1 MAKIPGENLVA
12 PIPSKDPKKKD
23 DQSEKKNNQNQ
34 TNGGGLNGKEVATKL
49 NDKKNQLHELSEEDA
64 ALKEEL
70 EMLVQR
76 LKESDRKLYKPTL
89 EMLRSLIRT
98 STSSMT
104 SVPKPLKFL
113 RPFFGDLKSI
123 FYSWG
128 TKEEYLLAKKEDEE
142 VKEEVLLANLNEKS
156 DENPTSIDPSIKK
169 EEEIQKPENT
179 KKKSEDE
186 SSSGPKAQVTQPS
199 DITKTSKDQ
208 PPPPPFH
215 VDPGSVQGV
224 STTDRTLLADIISVL
239 AMTYSDSGLRE
250 TLAFRLRGHK
260 LDQAHQ
266 GEEPG
271 VWGHEYVR
279 HLAAEIGEAYLALQS
294 KSDPDH
300 DDQFETDE
308 QIMKRKDLHQ
318 LAMTLVPFLLSHN
331 GEADAVDLLL
341 ELESIDDIVPLVG
354 EHNYSRVCNYMLSC
368 VNFLVPPDD
377 TNFLKACRAIYRSH
391 SRFSESMM
399 VDIKMGDKDGVKEDF
414 DSASNDTMKLQLAHL
429 LARHQL
435 PALSTGLTE
444 KEELNDVLNNAALT
458 THFKAFGKNLN
469 VSEPKSLEEIYK
481 SHLENIPSANAK
493 VDSAKQNLAGTFVNA
508 FVNAGFGN
516 DKLMVNLEDGQS
528 WIYKNKDDGMMSATA
543 SLGVSLLWDTDGGI
557 SQIDKYTYATED
569 HIRAGALLANG
580 LLHSGVRTEMDV
592 ALALLA
598 DHIESPIISIR
609 VSAIIGIGIAYA
621 GTHREDILSFLLPH
635 VEDIAISIE
644 ISAIAALAL
653 GFIFVGSGNDDI
665 ARTILQAMMERDTE
679 HLNSSWSRYLG
690 LGLALLYLGQQ
701 DSTDSADAIIET
713 LKVVDHAI
721 GKQTLVMLES
731 CLFAGTGNVLK
742 IQSMLHHCA
751 DHHLPSSNST
761 VNEEESNNNE
771 EKNEDVPEQTTLH
784 QQLAVLG
791 IAIIAM
797 GEEVGAEMSL
807 RHFGHLM
814 QYGEA
819 PIRRAVPLALGLISV
834 SDPILPV
841 LDTLSKYSHD
851 SDLSVAL
858 NSIFAMGLVGAGTNN
873 ARLAQ
878 MLRQLSTYYYREPD
892 CLFMVRVAQGL
903 VHLGKG
909 TLGLSPF
916 HTDRQIMSPV
926 AVAGLL
932 STILGFTDAKSLILD
947 KAHWLLF
954 LLTPAMYPRFLMTFD
969 EEGKPIE
976 TTVRVGQAVN
986 VVGQAG
992 KPKSISGFQTHTTP
1006 VRLGNTERAELGT
1019 EEFISYSH
1027 VLEGLVILAKNEGF
1041 ESGENMI
1048 S

>member
-1 MAKIPGENLVA
+1 MARDPKESLVA
-12 PIPSKDPKKKD
+12 PLKSVEKKDEKKKVNKD
-23 DQSEKKNNQNQ
+23 
-34 TNGGGLNGKEVATKL
+34 GGDGLNEKDVNKKL
-49 NDKKNQLHELSEEDA
+49 NDNKVQDQELSEEDA

-76 LKESDRKLYKPTL
+76 LKERDLQLYKPTL

-113 RPFFGDLKSI
+113 RSHFGDLKKI

-128 TKEEYLLAKKEDEE
+128 TNQEYDQASQEDEE
-142 VKEEVLLANLNEKS
+142 VKKEVQRIKALEKAAAARLAESEKKENVVADQAASDSTNGAGKEEQKLSNGSQSQQPINK
-156 DENPTSIDPSIKK
+156 TSETVPKVTVPSI
-169 EEEIQKPENT
+169 
-179 KKKSEDE
+179 
-186 SSSGPKAQVTQPS
+186 
-199 DITKTSKDQ
+199 
-208 PPPPPFH
+208 PPYMAE
-215 VDPGSVQGV
+215 PGSVKGV
-224 STTDRTLLADIISVL
+224 SPSDRTLLAEIISVL

-250 TLAFRLRGHK
+250 TLSFRLRANK
-260 LDQAHQ
+260 ASKSSS
-266 GEEPG
+266 GEDPG

-279 HLAAEIGEAYLALQS
+279 HLAAEIAEAYQALQF
-294 KSDPDH
+294 KPDELTE
-300 DDQFETDE
+300 DERIETEE
-308 QIMKRKDLHQ
+308 QIQKKNQLHQ
-318 LAMTLVPFLLSHN
+318 LAMQLVPFLLSHN
-331 GEADAVDLLL
+331 GEADAIDLLL
-341 ELESIDDIVPLVG
+341 ELECINDIVPLVA
-354 EHNYSRVCNYMLSC
+354 EHNYARVCNYMLSC

-377 TNFLKACRAIYRSH
+377 TNFLKACRAIYRLH

-399 VDIKMGDKDGVKEDF
+399 VDIKMGDKEGVKEDF
-414 DSASNDTMKLQLAHL
+414 HSASNPMMKLQLAHL

-435 PALSTGLTE
+435 PYLANDLTDDE
-444 KEELNDVLNNAALT
+444 DLKDVLNNTKLT
-458 THFKAFGKNLN
+458 THFKTFGENLN
-469 VSEPKSLEEIYK
+469 VMEPKTREDIYK
-481 SHLENIPSANAK
+481 SHLENIPPNIGIK
-493 VDSAKQNLAGTFVNA
+493 VDSARQNLAGTFVNA

-516 DKLMVNLEDGQS
+516 DPLMVNAEEGRS
-528 WIYKNKDDGMMSATA
+528 WIYKNKEDGMMSAAA

-557 SQIDKYTYATED
+557 SQIDKYTYASED
-569 HIRAGALLANG
+569 HIKAGALLANG

-598 DHIESPIISIR
+598 DHTSSPTVSIR

-621 GTHREDILSFLLPH
+621 GTHREDIMNLLIPN
-635 VEDIAISIE
+635 VEDTSVSVE

-653 GFIFVGSGNDDI
+653 GFIFVGSGDGDI
-665 ARTILQAMMERDTE
+665 CRAILQTMMERE
-679 HLNSSWSRYLG
+679 KEQLNHKWSRYLG

-701 DSTDSADAIIET
+701 DSTDSADATIET
-713 LKVVDHAI
+713 LKAIDHSIA
-721 GKQTLVMLES
+721 KQTLVLLEA
-731 CLFAGTGNVLK
+731 CLFAGSGNVLK
-742 IQSMLHHCA
+742 IQTMLHHCS
-751 DHHLPSSNST
+751 DHHTAST
-761 VNEEESNNNE
+761 EDSNEEEQNE
-771 EKNEDVPEQTTLH
+771 DGEKSADDVPEQTTLH
-784 QQLAVLG
+784 QQLAVIG
-791 IAIIAM
+791 IAVIAM

-841 LDTLSKYSHD
+841 LETLSKYSHD
-851 SDLSVAL
+851 SDLAVAL

-878 MLRQLSTYYYREPD
+878 MLRQLSTYYYKEPD
-892 CLFMVRVAQGL
+892 CLFVVRVAQGL

-909 TLGLSPF
+909 TLGLGPF
-916 HTDRQIMSPV
+916 HTDRQMMSPV

-932 STILGFTDAKSLILD
+932 STIMAFTNAKSFIFD

-954 LLTPAMYPRFLMTFD
+954 MLTPAMYPRFLMTFGED
-969 EEGKPIE
+969 GEAIE
-976 TTVRVGQAVN
+976 TAVRVGQAVN
-986 VVGQAG
+986 IVGQAG

-1006 VRLGNTERAELGT
+1006 VRLGNTERAELAT

-1027 VLEGLVILAKNEGF
+1027 VLEGLVILAKNTGF
-1041 ESGENMI
+1041 ESEAMI

>member
-1 MAKIPGENLVA
+1 MARDLAESLVA
-12 PIPSKDPKKKD
+12 PVPAKDPEKKD
-23 DQSEKKNNQNQ
+23 DKLTK
-34 TNGGGLNGKEVATKL
+34 TNGEGGGLNGKEVATKL
-49 NDKKNQLHELSEEDA
+49 NDKKNQIQELSDEDA

-76 LKESDRKLYKPTL
+76 LKEGDRQLYKPTL

-113 RPFFGDLKSI
+113 RPFFGDLQTI

-128 TKEEYLLAKKEDEE
+128 TKEEYEQAKKEDEE
-142 VKEEVLLANLNEKS
+142 VKHELSLAAIAEKQ
-156 DENPTSIDPSIKK
+156 DESQPSADSENKEDSSSVPQKTESNSPKPKDEPTSAL
-169 EEEIQKPENT
+169 KPEANST
-179 KKKSEDE
+179 STIGRA
-186 SSSGPKAQVTQPS
+186 SKA
-199 DITKTSKDQ
+199 I
-208 PPPPPFH
+208 PPPPPFQ
-215 VDPGSVQGV
+215 VEPGTVPGV
-224 STTDRTLLADIISVL
+224 SSADRTLLADIISVL

-250 TLAFRLRGHK
+250 TLSFRLRGHK
-260 LDQAHQ
+260 LDPAHE
-266 GEEPG
+266 GEDPG

-279 HLAAEIGEAYLALQS
+279 HLAAEIGEAYLALQF
-294 KSDPDH
+294 KSDLDYT
-300 DDQFETDE
+300 EGELENGE
-308 QIMKRKDLHQ
+308 QVSRRKDLHQ
-318 LAMTLVPFLLSHN
+318 LAMKLVPFLLSHN

-341 ELESIDDIVPLVG
+341 ELESIDDIVSLVG

-377 TNFLKACRAIYRSH
+377 TNFLKACRAIYRTH
-391 SRFSESMM
+391 SRFSEAMM
-399 VDIKMGDKDGVKEDF
+399 VDIKMGDKMGVKEDF
-414 DSASNDTMKLQLAHL
+414 DAASNDTMKLQLAHL

-435 PALSTGLTE
+435 PALSTDLTE
-444 KEELNDVLNNAALT
+444 SEELNDVLNNTKLT
-458 THFKAFGKNLN
+458 THFKAFGANLN
-469 VSEPKSLEEIYK
+469 VTEPKTLEEIYK
-481 SHLENIPSANAK
+481 SHLENIPSSANAK

-516 DKLMVNLEDGQS
+516 DKLMVNLEDGLS
-528 WIYKNKDDGMMSATA
+528 WIYKNKDDGMMSAAA

-569 HIRAGALLANG
+569 YIKAGALLANG

-598 DHIESPIISIR
+598 DNITSPVVNIR
-609 VSAIIGIGIAYA
+609 VAAIIGIGIAYA
-621 GTHREDILSFLLPH
+621 GTHREDILSLLLPH
-635 VEDIAISIE
+635 VEDLSISIE
-644 ISAIAALAL
+644 ISSIAALAL
-653 GFIFVGSGNDDI
+653 GFIFVGSGHGDI
-665 ARTILQAMMERDTE
+665 ARTILQAMMERDHE
-679 HLNSSWSRYLG
+679 QLNSKWSRYLG

-713 LKVVDHAI
+713 LKAVDHAV
-721 GKQTLVMLES
+721 GKQTLVILES

-751 DHHLPSSNST
+751 DHHLPSSDST
-761 VNEEESNNNE
+761 VNEEDQNKEDEKPE
-771 EKNEDVPEQTTLH
+771 EASDQTTLH

-797 GEEVGAEMSL
+797 GEDVGAEMSL

-851 SDLSVAL
+851 SDLNVAL

-909 TLGLSPF
+909 TLGLGPF

-932 STILGFTDAKSLILD
+932 STILAFTDAKSLILD
-947 KAHWLLF
+947 KSHWLLF

-986 VVGQAG
+986 IVGQAG

-1019 EEFISYSH
+1019 EEFIPYSH
-1027 VLEGLVILAKNEGF
+1027 VLEGLVILAKNAGF
-1041 ESGENMI
+1041 EAEAMI